1 MKSSFDFESS
11 GIYEIAFKIGS
22 RNYFYIGQSS
32 NIHKRFQ
39 AHISDLKRG
48 KHHNSA
54 LQRGWDED
62 SSCFKFTIVYEAH
75 QHLTAL
81 DRQITLFRKEV
92 ELITVR
98 GTEAA
103 NILDGNLVLTEEAKS
118 EIITLSSN
126 ALRVM
131 TAIRRGLQRNKE
143 QLGAIILDLGI
154 LQRIYFKSTNV
165 SVSEKNVLSWIN
177 KAPRSPLDYMP
188 KINRNSPHFGPLYHA
203 LSNIQSQIEKL
214 GRERKF
220 IDDFIQN
227 TTLRIKKYD
236 VCSPKDLKLF
246 LDIIEK
252 YKQTPLR
259 VNNSPREIKIDGKIT
274 VNQELQV
281 FFDESALRL
290 LSGK

>member
-1 MKSSFDFESS
+1 
-11 GIYEIAFKIGS
+11 
-22 RNYFYIGQSS
+22 
-32 NIHKRFQ
+32 
-39 AHISDLKRG
+39 
-48 KHHNSA
+48 
-54 LQRGWDED
+54 
-62 SSCFKFTIVYEAH
+62 
-75 QHLTAL
+75 
-81 DRQITLFRKEV
+81 
-92 ELITVR
+92 
-98 GTEAA
+98 
-103 NILDGNLVLTEEAKS
+103 
-118 EIITLSSN
+118 
-126 ALRVM
+126 
-131 TAIRRGLQRNKE
+131 
-143 QLGAIILDLGI
+143 
-154 LQRIYFKSTNV
+154 
-165 SVSEKNVLSWIN
+165 
-177 KAPRSPLDYMP
+177 MP

-203 LSNIQSQIEKL
+203 LSNIQSQIENL